1 MIPLPESLTVAR
13 NKSSERMLLDKAKDY
28 VTKDERTTGIHASD
42 LLDTRQAFWRHV
54 DPQPLT
60 DRLTVTFLV
69 GRVLHAFVLGAV
81 DNPGDV
87 DINSTDD
94 GSSHSDILGISYSP
108 DKVLDGVVRELK
120 TSRSFYEP
128 KDVKD
133 LDIYLE
139 QLLVYMAATQ
149 TTASQLWVL
158 YLNLRNE
165 EGKTSPDFRSFDV
178 SISQDDLDKITQY
191 LKESREQLEAAIAA
205 DDWRRLDLCREW
217 KCGAGNCEWYGK
229 CKPEGRYGT
238 QDFDTKGLR
247 SSKKSTKVPG
257 VKKAA
262 V

>member
-1 MIPLPESLTVAR
+1 MIQLPESIKVQR
-13 NKSSERMLLDKAKDY
+13 NKSSERMLLDKARDY
-28 VTKDERTTGIHASD
+28 VTKDERTPGIHASD
-42 LLDTRQAFWRHV
+42 LLDERQAFWKHV

-81 DNPGDV
+81 DGPDNV
-87 DINSTDD
+87 DIGNTDD
-94 GSSHSDILGISYSP
+94 GSSNSELLGISYSP

-133 LDIYLE
+133 LDMYLE

-149 TTASQLWVL
+149 TTTSQLWVL

-165 EGKTSPDFRSFDV
+165 DGKTAPDFRSFDV
-178 SISQDDLDKITQY
+178 SISDEDLARITAD
-191 LKESREQLEAAIAA
+191 LRAKRDNLDAAIAA
-205 DDWRRLDLCREW
+205 QDWRRLDLCREW
-217 KCGAGNCEWYGK
+217 KCGAGNCEWYAK

-238 QDFDTKGLR
+238 VEFDTKGL
-247 SSKKSTKVPG
+247 KKPAG
-257 VKKAA
+257 VSRAKKAS
-262 V
+262 

>member
-1 MIPLPESLTVAR
+1 MAIPLPESLAVAR
-13 NKSSERMLLDKAKDY
+13 NKTSERMLLDKAKDY
-28 VTKDERTTGIHASD
+28 VTKDERTPGIHASD
-42 LLDTRQAFWRHV
+42 LLDTRQAFWKHV

-81 DNPGDV
+81 DGPDRV
-87 DINSTDD
+87 DIANTDD

-149 TTASQLWVL
+149 TTTSQLWVL

-165 EGKTSPDFRSFDV
+165 EGKTAPDFRSFDV
-178 SISQDDLDKITQY
+178 SISPEDLQRVTEY

-205 DDWRRLDLCREW
+205 DDWRRLPLCREW
-217 KCGAGNCEWYGK
+217 KCGAGNCEWYAK
-229 CKPEGRYGT
+229 CKPEGRHGT
-238 QDFDTKGLR
+238 EEFDTKGF
-247 SSKKSTKVPG
+247 KKVPRTPKA
-257 VKKAA
+257 KKQ
-262 V
+262 

>member
-1 MIPLPESLTVAR
+1 MIPLPESLKVAR
-13 NKSSERMLLDKAKDY
+13 NNKSERMLLDKAKDY
-28 VTKDERTTGIHASD
+28 VTKDERTPGIHASD
-42 LLDTRQAFWRHV
+42 LLDTRQAFWKHV

-81 DNPGDV
+81 DGDV
-87 DINSTDD
+87 DISVTDD
-94 GSSHSDILGISYSP
+94 GSSKSDRLGISYSP

-133 LDIYLE
+133 LDIYIE

-149 TTASQLWVL
+149 TTTSQLWVL

-165 EGKTSPDFRSFDV
+165 EGKTAPDFRSFDV
-178 SISQDDLDKITQY
+178 SISPEDLQRVTEY
-191 LKESREQLEAAIAA
+191 LKESRVQLEAAIAA
-205 DDWRRLDLCREW
+205 QDWRRLDLCREW
-217 KCGAGNCEWYGK
+217 KCGRGNCEWYDK

-238 QDFDTKGLR
+238 QEFDEKGL
-247 SSKKSTKVPG
+247 KKVSRT
-257 VKKAA
+257 KKAK